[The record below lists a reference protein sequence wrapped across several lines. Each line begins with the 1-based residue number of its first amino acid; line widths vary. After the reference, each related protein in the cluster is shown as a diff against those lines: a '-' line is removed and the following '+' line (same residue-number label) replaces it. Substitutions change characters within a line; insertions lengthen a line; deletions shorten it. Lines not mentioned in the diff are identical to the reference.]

1 MPTKAQIAANRA
13 NAQRSTGP
21 RTDDGKARARQN
33 ALRHGLCSGIP
44 TMSHETREGI
54 QTLLDTLREE
64 HEPVGATEEILVY
77 KMAEHFFFGKRAAC
91 LLTEQLDWADQGSG
105 NGPRISLLLR
115 YHTAADRGYHKA
127 FSELR
132 KLQNERRLQEIG
144 FVSQN
149 PEGVLQPAPEAP
161 PSEPLGPERAPSKPA
176 GTTQPAVQLIKKVAS
191 PIAGA
196 LPGLLKMAEGDPELT
211 DIVLQ
216 FAKEAA

>member
-44 TMSHETREGI
+44 TMSHETREEI
-54 QTLLDTLREE
+54 QTLLNTLREE

-77 KMAEHFFFGKRAAC
+77 KMAEHFFFGKRASC
-91 LLTEQLDWADQGSG
+91 MLTEQLDWADQGSG

-115 YHTAADRGYHKA
+115 YHTTADRGYHKA

-144 FVSQN
+144 FLSQN
-149 PEGVLQPAPEAP
+149 PEGVPQPAPEVAA
-161 PSEPLGPERAPSKPA
+161 SEPPNPEGAPSKPA
-176 GTTQPAVQLIKKVAS
+176 ETAQPAVQPIKKLAP
-191 PIAGA
+191 PIIEA
-196 LPGLLKMAEGDPELT
+196 LPGLLKMAEDDPELT